1 MRLGQQDIAR
11 DVAALQ
17 PYLLKGSIVTF
28 ADRYVVL
35 NAVDRT
41 PDGSETLTLDNAK
54 IPETARAVLFH
65 LQVKCTAAGAG
76 AYYHLGPEVAGDDR
90 YHYTAWTQVNN
101 LYNSVA
107 GVLRVA
113 SDGTNALLYGNYG
126 VNGGTLTVSLWIT
139 GYVR

>member
-11 DVAALQ
+11 DVTALQ
-17 PYLLKGSIVTF
+17 PYLLKGTIIMF
-28 ADRYVVL
+28 ADRYVIL
-35 NAVDRT
+35 NAVART

-54 IPETARAVLFH
+54 IPETARAVIFH
-65 LQVKCTAAGAG
+65 LQAACTAAGAA
-76 AYYHLGPEVAGDDR
+76 AYYSLGPEVAGDDR
-90 YHYTAWTQVNN
+90 YHHTVYTQANN
-101 LYNSVA
+101 VPNA
-107 GVLRVA
+107 IGGILRVG